1 MHASRNPKFAIAL
14 AYINGDGEVIR
25 FVKLDNSNFSDEDY
39 AQDEQRRIEKGARL
53 VTPNYCQW
61 FLEDGRWK
69 CIQPR

>member
-1 MHASRNPKFAIAL
+1 MPSRNPKFAIAL

-25 FVKLDNSNFSDEDY
+25 FVKLDKSNFSDDEY
-39 AQDEQRRIEKGARL
+39 ADDESRRIEKGARL
-53 VTPNYCQW
+53 ITPNYCHW